1 MAAGVPHEELD
12 LVRVYL
18 GHVGKRPLLK
28 AREEQE
34 LGRRIEEARGAVQGS
49 LAPLPCAVG
58 TLISLASRVRA
69 GSAPAAELI
78 LLPDGGEL
86 KPENVDPILTSF
98 ERIKRAAA
106 RLDQCRRRCADKR
119 SSAATRAAFRKTMTE
134 ANAEIASILSTLPLR
149 PSLVDRI
156 VAELR
161 EVDRAFDALEDMPH
175 ESRTAARRA
184 LEDRACLP
192 RLRFGRA
199 FAALQANEAAV
210 LEVKRELLEANLRL
224 VVSIAKRYMN
234 RGLSL
239 LDLIQEGNIGLMKA
253 VDRFQFRRGFK
264 FSTYA
269 TWWVRQA
276 VTRAIAD
283 YGRTIRLPVHVFD
296 SLARL
301 TRERRALTESLGR
314 APTPQ
319 ELAERLDLPV
329 GKVEL
334 LLEAGRQ
341 PTSLETPV
349 GDSEETRLADLV
361 RDVTA
366 RTPEETAMRSE
377 MADEVERAMVPLNA
391 REREVVRLRYGLGT
405 DREVHAGGNR
415 PSTVAHPRARATDRG
430 QGGLEDARGPWPRRL
445 IRRAFSAPRTVRHA
459 KKNGTL
465 EGCRFS
471 TLVGTALPAGLGAP
485 PVVAETAARALGL
498 RTSFVHGEVASTVV
512 VVVQRGDRVLRV
524 FVGRHLDERKA
535 ARTARGHVTHHI
547 DAFHSTG
554 TGKQFLEVLFSGL
567 VRQVSNVEL
576 SSHLSLLT
584 FAPLCGA
591 PDGIMIRNGSR
602 MDSAEC

>member
-1 MAAGVPHEELD
+1 MARTRQARVSRSQADSREAASLIDWREPEANADVLDWRRRAHEFGLTATDDGDESTGHSSEPPDRLLREEDAEAFDDQPIADAEGEDPNRDDGDAPVAAGVPREELD

-34 LGRRIEEARGAVQGS
+34 LGRRIEEARGALQGS
-49 LAPLPCAVG
+49 LAPLPCAVS
-58 TLISLASRVRA
+58 TLISLASHVRA
-69 GSAPAAELI
+69 GTAPAAELI

-86 KPENVDPILTSF
+86 KPENVDPILTAF
-98 ERIKRAAA
+98 ERVKRSAA
-106 RLDQCRRRCADKR
+106 RLDGCRRRCADKR
-119 SSAATRAAFRKTMTE
+119 SSAATRATFRKTMTD
-134 ANAEIASILSTLPLR
+134 ANGEMASVLSTLPLR
-149 PSLVDRI
+149 PSLVEQI

-161 EVDRAFDALEDMPH
+161 EVDRAFDGLEDVPR

-192 RLRFGRA
+192 RLRFCRA
-199 FAALQANEAAV
+199 FAIVRANEAAV

-296 SLARL
+296 SLGRL
-301 TRERRALTESLGR
+301 TRERRALSEALGR
-314 APTPQ
+314 PPTPD
-319 ELAERLDLPV
+319 ELAARLELPL

-334 LLEAGRQ
+334 LLEAGKQ
-341 PTSLETPV
+341 PTSLEAPV
-349 GDSEETRLADLV
+349 GDSEEMRLADLV

-366 RTPEETAMRSE
+366 RTPEEAAIRSE
-377 MADEVERAMVPLNA
+377 MADEVERAMAPLNA

-405 DREVHAGGNR
+405 DREY
-415 PSTVAHPRARATDRG
+415 T
-430 QGGLEDARGPWPRRL
+430 LEEIGRRL
-445 IRRAFSAPRTVRHA
+445 SLTR
-459 KKNGTL
+459 
-465 EGCRFS
+465 
-471 TLVGTALPAGLGAP
+471 
-485 PVVAETAARALGL
+485 
-498 RTSFVHGEVASTVV
+498 
-512 VVVQRGDRVLRV
+512 
-524 FVGRHLDERKA
+524 ER
-535 ARTARGHVTHHI
+535 
-547 DAFHSTG
+547 
-554 TGKQFLEVLFSGL
+554 
-567 VRQVSNVEL
+567 VRQIETKAVSKMR
-576 SSHLSLLT
+576 
-584 FAPLCGA
+584 AKRGRA
-591 PDGIMIRNGSR
+591 
-602 MDSAEC
+602 A